1 MRGGRDRCSGSG
13 LTPDR
18 HLLPLRPTSEPAP
31 LETPAARL
39 CKAGLQRQVHEQVR
53 VCVCVSAR
61 GARPHAGTDGV
72 GCRAVIGTAW
82 GGAGGGGGAL
92 ETGARPDGHTAPRA
106 RDPEGWGSLGAESPL
121 GTSLFTRALERGAV
135 E

>member
-1 MRGGRDRCSGSG
+1 MLWVWPDSG
-13 LTPDR
+13 
-18 HLLPLRPTSEPAP
+18 PAP
-31 LETPAARL
+31 PTPQTRLRTSPTGDPATRL
-39 CKAGLQRQVHEQVR
+39 CKAGLQRQVHEQVH
-53 VCVCVSAR
+53 VCVCVSVHA
-61 GARPHAGTDGV
+61 GAQPHAGTDGV

-106 RDPEGWGSLGAESPL
+106 RDPEGWGSLGAERPL
-121 GTSLFTRALERGAV
+121 GTSLFTRALDRGAV